1 MTQSVVGPPGAGGLL
16 RLSQW
21 WVRQGPGVCYDSV
34 SGGSARG
41 RGFVMTQSVVG
52 PPGAG
57 VC

>member
-1 MTQSVVGPPGAGGLL
+1 MTQSVVGP
-16 RLSQW
+16 
-21 WVRQGPGVCYDSV
+21 PGVCYDSV

-57 VC
+57 VCYENLAVLLVKNVA